1 MIRAKPRRW
10 TPDELASDVRQAIAA
25 FRRERL
31 SEPTILWK
39 SEFRTCRAQV
49 RRVFRSL
56 GLRRPSRPHSSQIV
70 ELYAQGL
77 GDPLRYFTAPPISQ
91 DDLKSLVG
99 SSLAMRT
106 LRRQPYVARSILRTT
121 LLTLDPVRFPW
132 LHHGTVPRG
141 PEWRAAINSTSALM
155 AEQRVATARRHRG
168 KNDQEQAGKAYLA
181 AIGLM
186 EVAPRRI
193 DTLYTAPAPGE
204 FCGESEVAGRKA
216 DIVVRLFDGRLLL
229 IECKVSNS
237 ALNSV
242 KRVNNDA
249 GAKAAVWIQRLGDSQ
264 VIPAAL
270 LSGVFKVR
278 NLEQAQDLR
287 LTLLWSHRIGD
298 LGTFIEAT
306 RSSA

>member
-1 MIRAKPRRW
+1 MIPAKPKRW
-10 TPDELASDVRQAIAA
+10 TADELASDVKQAIID

-31 SEPTILWK
+31 GEPLASWK
-39 SEFRTCRAQV
+39 ATFRDCRGLV
-49 RRVFRSL
+49 RRLFREL
-56 GLRRPSRPHSSQIV
+56 DLRHPTRPHSSKIV

-77 GDPLRYFTAPPISQ
+77 GEPLRYFAAPPISN
-91 DDLKSLVG
+91 DDLKALVD
-99 SSLAMRT
+99 SSLAVRT
-106 LRRQPYVARSILRTT
+106 LRRTPHAARSVLRTA
-121 LLTLDPVRFPW
+121 LLTLDPIRFTW
-132 LHHGTVPRG
+132 IHQGTTPRG

-155 AEQRVATARRHRG
+155 TAQRVATARRHRG
-168 KNDQEQAGKAYLA
+168 KNDQEQAAKDYLA
-181 AIGLM
+181 SIGLV
-186 EVAPRRI
+186 EVEPRRI
-193 DTLYTAPAPGE
+193 DTFYTAPAPGE

-249 GAKAAVWIQRLGDSQ
+249 GAKAAAWIQRLGDAQ

-278 NLEQAQDLR
+278 NLEQAQALSLTLFWTHRLEDLR
-287 LTLLWSHRIGD
+287 D
-298 LGTFIEAT
+298 FIQET
-306 RSSA
+306 K